1 MLNEETRTVKVLVS
15 IANTGKKL
23 KPGMFVSAVISAEL
37 LADGKPAPTG
47 VEGLWT
53 CPTHPFVF
61 QTEGGQ
67 CPSGKMALVQIP
79 GTPARAKS
87 ESEQLPLA
95 VPVTAVLDSGV
106 RKLVYVERSK
116 GQFAP
121 VEIVVGPRTDDAYLV
136 LSGLSEGDNV
146 VTRGNFLLDSQSQIR
161 GLPSLFYKEG
171 QRATP
176 DHRHDGASSAATPG
190 GPPSPPPRLVPP
202 TPPAGGAEAQE
213 HLQHLPRPDERE
225 HRP

>member
-1 MLNEETRTVKVLVS
+1 
-15 IANTGKKL
+15 
-23 KPGMFVSAVISAEL
+23 
-37 LADGKPAPTG
+37 

-79 GTPARAKS
+79 RTPARARS

-171 QRATP
+171 QGATP

>member
-1 MLNEETRTVKVLVS
+1 
-15 IANTGKKL
+15 
-23 KPGMFVSAVISAEL
+23 
-37 LADGKPAPTG
+37 
-47 VEGLWT
+47 
-53 CPTHPFVF
+53 
-61 QTEGGQ
+61 
-67 CPSGKMALVQIP
+67 MALVQIP
-79 GTPARAKS
+79 GTPAKAKS
-87 ESEQLPLA
+87 EGEQLPLA

-171 QRATP
+171 QGAMP

-202 TPPAGGAEAQE
+202 IPPAGGTEVQE
-213 HLQHLPRPDERE
+213 HLHTPARPDQHE
-225 HRP
+225 HQP